1 MQHLCEHHCRRT
13 SSSLEPQRWCIP
25 PTTFIGNT
33 KEADAKADK
42 HNDRRIL
49 LLQCF
54 ATFVFP
60 VFLVFGANAA
70 NAQWGA
76 TRMES
81 GAKSKSSC
89 TRYPRHPP
97 TSPPLSMI
105 AQGKAPVVV
114 EPDPADTHNLARL
127 MVPGN
132 HPFLEAIGREGRARM
147 APRAACLGL
156 L

>member
-1 MQHLCEHHCRRT
+1 MHKGGAYHRPP
-13 SSSLEPQRWCIP
+13 SYGPQKRQTQKQTN
-25 PTTFIGNT
+25 TTI
-33 KEADAKADK
+33 
-42 HNDRRIL
+42 DRYYYYSV
-49 LLQCF
+49 F

-81 GAKSKSSC
+81 GATSKRSC
-89 TRYPRHPP
+89 SRYPRHPP

-127 MVPGN
+127 MVPGT
-132 HPFLEAIGREGRARM
+132 HPRKPSGEKGGART
-147 APRAACLGL
+147 APLAACLGL